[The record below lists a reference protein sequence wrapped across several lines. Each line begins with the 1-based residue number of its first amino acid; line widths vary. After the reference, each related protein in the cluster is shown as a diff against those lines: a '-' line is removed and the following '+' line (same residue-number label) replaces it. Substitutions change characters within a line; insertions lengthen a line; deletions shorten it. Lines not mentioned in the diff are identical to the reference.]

1 MNDVSFMGLFSAAP
15 EGPSSQA
22 LSHQLEIL
30 SLAVAS
36 PRCLEGHS
44 RLSLPQELLPGEKM
58 QIRSAK

>member
-1 MNDVSFMGLFSAAP
+1 MNAVSFMGLFSAAP
-15 EGPSSQA
+15 EGS

-58 QIRSAK
+58 QIRGTK